1 MADERFAEDL
11 PLYALGALQG
21 EARKRLEEQLSEGSE
36 SLDAE
41 LEAWRSAAAL
51 LPYAAPPRTLPPEL
65 KERVMKRIETVKP
78 SVEFEAFPPPLPRD
92 RTRWVAAIAA
102 SLFLAV
108 VLGLLLTTSRNEIA
122 LLQSEKSSLASLLK
136 EQERETAW
144 LKDPR
149 VQVSLLRGLASNPS
163 ASARLVWHPDTK
175 QGILYATGLP
185 PLPLEKSYELWAFV
199 DGRPQ
204 PAGVFQAAPDGTT
217 VFVLS
222 RQEPLGRRPEKFAV
236 SVEPNGGAPSPTG
249 DVVLV
254 GGPI

>member
-1 MADERFAEDL
+1 MVDERFAEDL
-11 PLYALGALQG
+11 PLHALGALQG

-36 SLDAE
+36 RLDAE

-51 LPYAAPPRTLPPEL
+51 LPYAAPPRPLPPEL

-78 SVEFEAFPPPLPRD
+78 SVEFASFPPPLPRH
-92 RTRWVAAIAA
+92 RMRWVAAIAA
-102 SLFLAV
+102 SLLLAG
-108 VLGLLLTTSRNEIA
+108 VLGVLLTTARNEIG

-136 EQERETAW
+136 EQERDTAW

-149 VQVSLLRGLASNPS
+149 VQISLLRGLAANPS
-163 ASARLVWHPDTK
+163 ASARLVWHPETK

-185 PLPLEKSYELWAFV
+185 PLPLEKSYELWAFI
-199 DGRPQ
+199 DGQPQ
-204 PAGVFQAAPDGTT
+204 PAGVFQAAADGTT

-222 RQEPLGRRPEKFAV
+222 RQEPLGHRPEKFAV
-236 SVEPNGGAPSPTG
+236 SVEPKGGAPRPTG
-249 DVVLV
+249 DVVLL